1 VESNVRAA
9 NPVNDEW
16 KVFASLQAGR
26 GIAAVAVVVH
36 HAEMQEEG

>member
-1 VESNVRAA
+1 MNGER
-9 NPVNDEW
+9 

-36 HAEMQEEG
+36 HAAD